1 MSFTPSPS
9 AEWARRTERGSLPLL
24 RFMVWASLLLG
35 RAPARILLR
44 LIAAYFLA
52 FSGPARRATRRF
64 LERCL
69 GRAPTLA
76 EQYGLFFSFAS
87 VVHDRIFF
95 LKGRFDLFEITQHGA
110 DLLDERGTLLMGA
123 HLGSFEVLR
132 ACGRH
137 VARRRVVM
145 AMYEENARKISS
157 VLAAIDPQAM
167 EDIVALGHLQSML
180 ALSARLDQG
189 ALVGVLA
196 DRTFGNEPVMKVP
209 FLGSFA
215 SFPTG
220 PMRMAAALRQRVF
233 FMTGLYRGGNRYE
246 IRFEPLADFSNLEGL
261 TRGERDQRVQ
271 EAVAEYAHRLE
282 HFARG
287 APDNWFN
294 FHEFWGRAA

>member
-1 MSFTPSPS
+1 MNATPSPS

-24 RFMVWASLLLG
+24 RFMVWASLRLG

-52 FSGPARRATRRF
+52 FSGSARRASRRF

-69 GRAPTLA
+69 DRAPTLA
-76 EQYGLFFSFAS
+76 DQYRLFFSFAS
-87 VVHDRIFF
+87 VVHDRVFF
-95 LKGRFDLFEITQHGA
+95 LKGRFDLFEITQQGA
-110 DLLDERGTLLMGA
+110 ELVDERGTLLMGA

-137 VARRRVVM
+137 MGHRRVIM
-145 AMYEENARKISS
+145 AMYEENARKIGS
-157 VLAAIDPQAM
+157 VLAAIDPAAM
-167 EDIVALGHLQSML
+167 QDIVALGQLQSML
-180 ALSARLDQG
+180 TLSARLDEG
-189 ALVGVLA
+189 AVVGVLA

-209 FLGSFA
+209 FLGHFA

-220 PMRMAAALRQRVF
+220 PMRMAAALRQRVIL
-233 FMTGLYRGGNRYE
+233 MSGIYRGGNRYE

-261 TRGERDQRVQ
+261 SRGERDQRVQ
-271 EAVAEYAHRLE
+271 EAVARYAQRLE
-282 HFARG
+282 RLARG

>member
-1 MSFTPSPS
+1 MSSTSSPY
-9 AEWARRTERGSLPLL
+9 AEWARRTERGSMPLL

-52 FSGPARRATRRF
+52 FSRPARRASRRF

-69 GRAPTLA
+69 GRAPSLA
-76 EQYGLFFSFAS
+76 EQYRLFFSFAS

-95 LKGRFDLFEITQHGA
+95 LRGRFDLFEITQQGA
-110 DLLDERGTLLMGA
+110 ELIEASGTLLMGA

-132 ACGRH
+132 SCGRRMG
-137 VARRRVVM
+137 RRRVVM

-157 VLAAIDPQAM
+157 VLAAIDPSAVQ
-167 EDIVALGHLQSML
+167 DIVALGRVQSML
-180 ALSARLDQG
+180 ELSACLDEG
-189 ALVGVLA
+189 AVVGVLA

-209 FLGSFA
+209 VLGHCA

-220 PMRMAAALRQRVF
+220 PMRMAAALRQRVV

-261 TRGERDQRVQ
+261 THGERDQRVQ
-271 EAVAEYAHRLE
+271 EAVARYAHRLE
-282 HFARG
+282 SFARD

-294 FHEFWGRAA
+294 FHEFWGRAP

>member
-1 MSFTPSPS
+1 MSFTSSPS
-9 AEWARRTERGSLPLL
+9 SEWARRGERGSLPLL

-35 RAPARILLR
+35 RGPARILLR
-44 LIAAYFLA
+44 LIAAYFFA
-52 FSGPARRATRRF
+52 FSGPARRASRLF

-69 GRAPTLA
+69 ERAPTLA
-76 EQYGLFFSFAS
+76 DRYRLFFSFAS

-95 LKGRFDLFEITQHGA
+95 LKGRFDLFEITQQGA
-110 DLLDERGTLLMGA
+110 ELVDERGTLLMGA

-137 VARRRVVM
+137 LAHRRVIM

-157 VLAAIDPQAM
+157 VLAAIDPAGMQ
-167 EDIVALGHLQSML
+167 DIVALGQLQSML
-180 ALSARLDQG
+180 KLSARLDEG
-189 ALVGVLA
+189 AVVGVLA
-196 DRTFGNEPVMKVP
+196 DRTFGNEAVMKVP
-209 FLGSFA
+209 FLGHFA

-220 PMRMAAALRQRVF
+220 PMRMAAALRQRVV

-261 TRGERDQRVQ
+261 SREERNQRVQ

-282 HFARG
+282 RFARG